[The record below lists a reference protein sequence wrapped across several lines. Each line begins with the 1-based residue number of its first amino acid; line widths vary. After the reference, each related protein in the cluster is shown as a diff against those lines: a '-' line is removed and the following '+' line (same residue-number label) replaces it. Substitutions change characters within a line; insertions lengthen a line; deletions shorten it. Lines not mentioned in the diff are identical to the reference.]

1 MSGLKGYMMYVIIF
15 VLFFASL
22 ASIGLYD
29 IPAFSSMM
37 STISESQFTG
47 AAITG
52 AVTAI
57 VQEPAEKKPLP
68 LINWAILL
76 VSLSFVFSLMTARS
90 VHKRSRYRA

>member
-1 MSGLKGYMMYVIIF
+1 MSGLKGYMIYVVIF